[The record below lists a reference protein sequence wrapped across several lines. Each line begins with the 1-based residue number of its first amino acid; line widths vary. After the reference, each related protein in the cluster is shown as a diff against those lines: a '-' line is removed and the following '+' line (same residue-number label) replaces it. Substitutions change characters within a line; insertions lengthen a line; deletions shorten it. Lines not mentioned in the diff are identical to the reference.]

1 MDLGA
6 RYTILSRVTVSNIYL
21 RFVSTFLLFTN
32 RVVLVDTSDLISAL
46 KICVMLIV
54 RLADQSKCFDRL
66 DWLMID
72 GLAIYI
78 KLIIFYDFDFH

>member
-1 MDLGA
+1 M
-6 RYTILSRVTVSNIYL
+6 TVSNIYL

>member
-1 MDLGA
+1 MGA